1 MEPPAFAETQNL
13 APAEAE
19 WHRPGRA
26 PKGEPRMKSARDIA
40 LLGTLIC
47 VLILSGF
54 ASTAHADRR
63 VALVVGNS
71 AYSSA
76 AALRNPSNDAKDMA
90 EALKKLGFEV
100 VLGIDLDQERFATT
114 IETFARTLDGADV
127 ALFFYAGHGLQ
138 INDKNYLVSINAQ
151 LTNEFLI
158 TSETIQ
164 LDAVIRL
171 MESKTPVNIVLL
183 DACRN
188 NPLTENLKRSLEV
201 MRRTVTLGR
210 GLARVDPSGR
220 DTLVAF
226 AAAPGQ
232 EAADGMGRNSPFT
245 ASLLQHMPKPGVEI
259 SVMLK
264 EVASDV
270 REATRGVQRPQ
281 QISDMSRQFFFV
293 PRSVV
298 ASKSEPAAKAP
309 PSAPSAS
316 RAAQGVEDRTLEIAF
331 WNSAR
336 ASNECDA
343 IRAYLQK
350 YPKGFFVDLAKLSEA
365 RLCVSERTVTMIE
378 TVPHVK
384 PAPSPPPPHPTAVA
398 PKAAEPAKATPPAET
413 QNAAVPPS
421 LAAPPDAKAPPAPT
435 EPQTAAATLP
445 PPVQKASPAP
455 PAAKAA
461 AATSPPA
468 TSAEQKV
475 AVVKPPA
482 TPSPLGAMSGHSFR
496 DCERCPEM
504 VNLPGGT
511 FNMGSNDDPSEKP
524 VHEVTIAA
532 FALGRYP
539 VTIGEWRQ
547 CVADKACSYEPAGDD
562 NLPVYNV
569 SWSDAQQYVTWLSKT
584 TKQQYRLPSEAE
596 WEYAARAKTTT
607 RYWWGDQPPT
617 GKAACKGCGT
627 DADANQP
634 IKVGNFP
641 PNLLGLNDMTGSV
654 SQWVA
659 DCWVKD
665 YHGAPHNGA
674 ARELPNCRQYVLRGG
689 SWKNDARYLRSASRD
704 YYDKNVRYLAH
715 GFRVARQKGN

>member
-1 MEPPAFAETQNL
+1 MKPA
-13 APAEAE
+13 
-19 WHRPGRA
+19 RG
-26 PKGEPRMKSARDIA
+26 IA

-47 VLILSGF
+47 AFLLSGF
-54 ASTAHADRR
+54 ASAAHADRR

-76 AALRNPSNDAKDMA
+76 AALRNPSNDARDMA

-100 VLGIDLDQERFATT
+100 VLGIDLDQDRFATT
-114 IETFARTLDGADV
+114 IETFARTLDSADV

-138 INDKNYLVSINAQ
+138 INDKNYLVSINAE

-164 LDAVIRL
+164 LDAIIRL
-171 MESKTPVNIVLL
+171 MESKTPINIVLL

-201 MRRTVTLGR
+201 MRRTATLGR
-210 GLARVDPSGR
+210 GLARVEPSGR

-245 ASLLQHMPKPGVEI
+245 AALLQHMPKPGVEI

-264 EVASDV
+264 EVAADV

-281 QISDMSRQFFFV
+281 QISDMSRQFYFAR
-293 PRSVV
+293 PSVV
-298 ASKSEPAAKAP
+298 TTKTEPAAKAA
-309 PSAPSAS
+309 PSAPSPS
-316 RAAQGVEDRTLEIAF
+316 RTAQGVEDRTLEIAF

-365 RLCVSERTVTMIE
+365 RLCVSERTVTMVE
-378 TVPHVK
+378 TVPQ
-384 PAPSPPPPHPTAVA
+384 ANPPPPSASAPPAPLPSA
-398 PKAAEPAKATPPAET
+398 PKAAASVKAPPSAEAKAASGPPAIEHKPATPSTATKTAAAPPPSSPAPGLASPPKSTPPAPPPVT
-413 QNAAVPPS
+413 PTPAPVAA
-421 LAAPPDAKAPPAPT
+421 AAPPAPV
-435 EPQTAAATLP
+435 EAP
-445 PPVQKASPAP
+445 KPAP
-455 PAAKAA
+455 P
-461 AATSPPA
+461 
-468 TSAEQKV
+468 AEQKV

-482 TPSPLGAMSGHSFR
+482 TPLAPAPMSANSFR

-504 VNLPGGT
+504 VNVPGGS
-511 FNMGSNDDPSEKP
+511 FHMGSNDDPSEKP

-532 FALGRYP
+532 FAIGRYP

-547 CVADKACSYEPAGDD
+547 CVADKACSYEPTGDD

-569 SWSDAQQYVTWLSKT
+569 SWSDAQQYVAWLSKT
-584 TKQQYRLPSEAE
+584 TKQHYRLPSEAE

-607 RYWWGDQPPT
+607 RYWWGDQPPN

-627 DADANQP
+627 DADASQP

-641 PNLLGLNDMTGSV
+641 PNGLGLNDMTGSV

-665 YHGAPHNGA
+665 YQGAPRNGA

-689 SWKNDARYLRSASRD
+689 SWKNDARYLRSGSRD
-704 YYDKNVRYLAH
+704 YYDKGVRYLAH

>member
-1 MEPPAFAETQNL
+1 MKPA
-13 APAEAE
+13 
-19 WHRPGRA
+19 RG
-26 PKGEPRMKSARDIA
+26 IA

-47 VLILSGF
+47 AFLLSGF
-54 ASTAHADRR
+54 AFPAHADRR

-76 AALRNPSNDAKDMA
+76 AALRNPSNDARDMA

-100 VLGIDLDQERFATT
+100 VLGIDLDQDRFATT

-138 INDKNYLVSINAQ
+138 INDRNYLVSINAE

-164 LDAVIRL
+164 LDAIIRL

-201 MRRTVTLGR
+201 MRRTATLGR
-210 GLARVDPSGR
+210 GLARVEPSGR

-245 ASLLQHMPKPGVEI
+245 AALLQHMPKPGVEI

-281 QISDMSRQFFFV
+281 QISDMSRQFYFT
-293 PRSVV
+293 PRSAV
-298 ASKSEPAAKAP
+298 ASRSEPAAKAG
-309 PSAPSAS
+309 PSAPSTPRS
-316 RAAQGVEDRTLEIAF
+316 AQGVEDRTLEIAF

-365 RLCVSERTVTMIE
+365 RLCVSERTVTMVE
-378 TVPHVK
+378 KVPQAN
-384 PAPSPPPPHPTAVA
+384 PAPTSPAPAAQPPSAPNAVA
-398 PKAAEPAKATPPAET
+398 PAKAAPPAET
-413 QNAAVPPS
+413 KTAAGTPAGEQKPAAPS
-421 LAAPPDAKAPPAPT
+421 TETKTAAAPP
-435 EPQTAAATLP
+435 
-445 PPVQKASPAP
+445 PPVAEAPKPAP
-455 PAAKAA
+455 P
-461 AATSPPA
+461 
-468 TSAEQKV
+468 AEQKV

-482 TPSPLGAMSGHSFR
+482 TPLSPTPMSANSFR
-496 DCERCPEM
+496 DCEHCPEM
-504 VNLPGGT
+504 VNLPGGS

-532 FALGRYP
+532 FAIGRYP
-539 VTIGEWRQ
+539 VTIGEWRR
-547 CVADKACSYEPAGDD
+547 CVADKACSYEPSGDD

-569 SWSDAQQYVTWLSKT
+569 SWSDTQQYVTWLSGT
-584 TKQQYRLPSEAE
+584 TKQRYRLPSEAE

-607 RYWWGDQPPT
+607 RYWWGDQPPA
-617 GKAACKGCGT
+617 GRAACKGCGT
-627 DADANQP
+627 DADASQP

-665 YHGAPHNGA
+665 YQGAPRNGS

-704 YYDKNVRYLAH
+704 YYDKGVRYLAH